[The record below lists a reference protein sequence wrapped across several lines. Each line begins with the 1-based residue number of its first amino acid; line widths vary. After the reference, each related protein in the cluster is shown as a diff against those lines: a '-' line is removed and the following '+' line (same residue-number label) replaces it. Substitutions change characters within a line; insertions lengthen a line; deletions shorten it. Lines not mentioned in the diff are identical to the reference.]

1 MSLYEKCIAKLIT
14 GKKLNFPLVFITKS
28 SFLVPKNIRQNSM
41 HYFIMKTPNK
51 QELQQITF
59 NHLWDIEFKKCLS
72 LYEKVTPKPYS
83 FLVIDATLASCNTLF
98 FRKIFSKEY
107 ENYSLQLMIRLEMKN
122 YNVTLI
128 EKQQIYQHYHPDKM
142 MNMNIL
148 QVRKYCLLI
157 KNK

>member
-59 NHLWDIEFKKCLS
+59 NHLWYIEFKKCLS

-98 FRKIFSKEY
+98 FRKNIFKR
-107 ENYSLQLMIRLEMKN
+107 IWK
-122 YNVTLI
+122 
-128 EKQQIYQHYHPDKM
+128 
-142 MNMNIL
+142 
-148 QVRKYCLLI
+148 LLI
-157 KNK
+157 TIDDKIRDEKLQCDINREEANISALSSWKNDKYAYLTGEEILSFN